1 MLSNRLFRAAVHAHD
16 ASARLLS
23 EHLLDRELGDVD
35 VAFEIR
41 RDKGTEIVSGVIS
54 EGLRR
59 EDACVVDNNINR
71 AKLLNSG
78 VEP

>member
-1 MLSNRLFRAAVHAHD
+1 
-16 ASARLLS
+16 
-23 EHLLDRELGDVD
+23 LGDVD